1 MNSKLTQTQI
11 VGLGYEWKKVRYKRN
26 EMDKKKKKKI
36 YKRAVIKVRSLLSLR
51 NFIRTNLYINTVKIT
66 VG

>member
-26 EMDKKKKKKI
+26 EKDKKKKKKI

>member
-26 EMDKKKKKKI
+26 EKDKKKII
-36 YKRAVIKVRSLLSLR
+36 YKRAVIKGRSLLSLR